1 LEVLGRTATIPA
13 TVTARHSDVT
23 HTDPSHAAGGARSR
37 ADADGFRQ
45 GFEEEALPHLEAV
58 YRFAI
63 RLVRGEI
70 DQAQDLVQETYLR
83 GFRSWGS
90 YTPGTNCRAWLF
102 TICRNVFLRQ
112 REKRSRR
119 AETPTSRIEANVE
132 SAAFRGAFDGP
143 DPATPERRFFD
154 SFIDPRILDELDA
167 LQDEFRECVVLSDL
181 HGLSYAEI
189 AHILEIPVGT
199 VKSRLHRGR
208 RLLQSALEGYAIE
221 MGYLRRKSAG
231 GAL

>member
-1 LEVLGRTATIPA
+1 MTPT
-13 TVTARHSDVT
+13 T
-23 HTDPSHAAGGARSR
+23 PSHSADEAPSR

-63 RLVRGEI
+63 RLVRGEV

-83 GFRSWGS
+83 GFRSWAS
-90 YTPGTNCRAWLF
+90 YTRGTNCRSWLF

-112 REKRSRR
+112 REKRGRR
-119 AETPTSRIEANVE
+119 PETPTSRIEANVE
-132 SAAFRGAFDGP
+132 ASAFRGAFDGP

-154 SFIDPRILDELDA
+154 SFIDQRILDELDG
-167 LQDEFRECVVLSDL
+167 LPDEFRECVLLSDL
-181 HGLSYAEI
+181 HGLPYAEI

-208 RLLQSALEGYAIE
+208 RLLQSALEAYAIE
-221 MGYLRRKSAG
+221 MGYVRPKSAA
-231 GAL
+231 GAR